1 MIDIN
6 KRIIE
11 DSIVA
16 YGKEKQTI
24 VCMEELAELIQAL
37 SKELR
42 DKGDKENL
50 IGEVADVWICLTMI
64 CEMYEIG
71 AGELQTYI
79 DYKQKRQSERMEE
92 VLHERMGY

>member
-1 MIDIN
+1 MLVNDYVVL
-6 KRIIE
+6 K
-11 DSIVA
+11 SISL
-16 YGKEKQTI
+16 YGKEKQTV

-50 IGEVADVWICLTMI
+50 TGEVADVWICLTMI

-92 VLHERMGY
+92 VLHERN